1 MFITT
6 KLERIIYSHISRLN
20 ADLNCINDLLDPN
33 YDHPNLKGKNI
44 STNWKY
50 LLNSASTEF
59 PLITNYEMT
68 RILNIFNGANDIEVF
83 KHFDQ
88 ARISNSWI
96 VKNNAYI
103 VNSNKAKTSAPHN
116 LTIAKGYA
124 YGSFSRKFIEHVS
137 RSQYAKDL
145 LEWLHDT
152 WSPDELLI

>member
-59 PLITNYEMT
+59 PLRTNYEMT
-68 RILNIFNGANDIEVF
+68 RILNMRNGVNDIEI
-83 KHFDQ
+83 KEKFDQ
-88 ARISNSWI
+88 VRISNSWY
-96 VKNNAYI
+96 VNNSDI
-103 VNSNKAKTSAPHN
+103 KQSDNLKSIPPHN
-116 LTIAKGYA
+116 LTIVKGYA
-124 YGSFSRKFIEHVS
+124 YGSFSREFIVHALK
-137 RSQYAKDL
+137 SQYAKDL
-145 LEWLHDT
+145 LEWLKDT
-152 WSPDELLI
+152 WSPDERY